1 MTIDVNLCDADE
13 AFFENLD
20 DIMEDS
26 MVQMFVLHPKTLSNI
41 HETKEIAE
49 EYGSIFYSL
58 PLHLSKEADGNCVAF
73 SISCE
78 EDIALLPTSA
88 KPIVVDESFLSESVV
103 ESLGAC
109 RGIILNVTREHENL
123 SNFYLAMGIGNV
135 GAFDSECLS
144 KMSMDRI
151 VLQSSYPEHEF
162 DEMMDCVKVI
172 SNAMFRPEQSII
184 ARATKSSLELFG
196 FRKS

>member
-1 MTIDVNLCDADE
+1 MTIDVNLYRADE
-13 AFFENLD
+13 DFFENLD

-26 MVQMFVLHPKTLSNI
+26 MVQMFILHPQTLSDI
-41 HETKEIAE
+41 QETKVIAE

-58 PLHLSKEADGNCVAF
+58 PLHLRNEADGNCVAF

-78 EDIALLPTSA
+78 EDCTLLSTCE
-88 KPIVVDESFLSESVV
+88 KPIMVDESYLSASVV
-103 ESLGAC
+103 ASLGSC
-109 RGIILNVTREHENL
+109 RGIVLNATGEHESL
-123 SNFYLAMGIGNV
+123 SNFYLAMGVGNV

-151 VLQSSYPEHEF
+151 VLQSTYPEHEF